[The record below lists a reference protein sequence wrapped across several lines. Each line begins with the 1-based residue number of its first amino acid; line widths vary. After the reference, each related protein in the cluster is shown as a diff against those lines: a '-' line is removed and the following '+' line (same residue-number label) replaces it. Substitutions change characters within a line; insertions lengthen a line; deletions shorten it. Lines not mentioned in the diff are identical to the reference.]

1 MKRDKFIIGTR
12 GSKLALIYTEKVI
25 NALKNVSP
33 TQVETKKIVTSGD
46 ENQKD
51 RLSNIGGKGLF
62 SKKIEAELINQS
74 IDIAVHALKDMPS
87 IETKGLLTNFYLKR
101 NSPNEIFISNNNI
114 KFQDLKPNS
123 TIGTSSYRREYQL
136 KSIRSDINYKLIR
149 GNVDTRIKKLENG
162 EYDAILLSKAG
173 IEALGL
179 SNKITHEFNTKEL
192 IPCAGQG
199 IIAIQCRK
207 NDQEIINV
215 LEKINDEQ
223 SRIIANAERKILKIL
238 EGDCD
243 TAIGVYAKIDQDFV
257 NIKAELFSVDG
268 KQRFFIDESEDKKMI
283 QDLSAK
289 IGEKLKS
296 ESKGSYKR

>member
-62 SKKIEAELINQS
+62 SKKIETELINQS

-87 IETKGLLTNFYLKR
+87 IETDGLITNFYLKR

-136 KSIRSDINYKLIR
+136 KSIRSDLNYKLIR

-243 TAIGVYAKIDQDFV
+243 TAIGVYAKIDQDVV

>member
-62 SKKIEAELINQS
+62 SKKIETELINQS

-87 IETKGLLTNFYLKR
+87 IETDGLLTNFYLKR
-101 NSPNEIFISNNNI
+101 NSANEIFISNNNI

-136 KSIRSDINYKLIR
+136 KSIRSDLNYKLIR

>member
-1 MKRDKFIIGTR
+1 MKKDKIIIGTR
-12 GSKLALIYTEKVI
+12 GSQLAQIYTEKVI
-25 NALKNVSP
+25 NHLKKVSS
-33 TQVETKKIVTSGD
+33 THIETKKIVTSGD

-62 SKKIEAELINQS
+62 SKKIEIELINNN

-87 IETKGLLTNFYLKR
+87 IETEGLITNFYLKR
-101 NSPNEIFISNNNI
+101 NSPNEIFISNDNI
-114 KFQDLKPNS
+114 NFLDLKPNS
-123 TIGTSSYRREYQL
+123 IIGTSSYRREYQL
-136 KSIRSDINYKLIR
+136 KSIRSDLNYKLIR

-162 EYDAILLSKAG
+162 DYDAILLSKAG

-179 SNKITHEFNTKEL
+179 TNKITHEFNTEEL

-199 IIAIQCRK
+199 IIAIQCRE
-207 NDQEIINV
+207 NDQEIINI
-215 LEKINDEQ
+215 LEKINDDQ

-243 TAIGVYAKIDQDFV
+243 TAVGVYAKIDKDLV

-268 KQRFFIDESEDKKMI
+268 KQRFFVEESENKTMVK
-283 QDLSAK
+283 DLSIK

>member
-12 GSKLALIYTEKVI
+12 GSQLAQIYTEKVI
-25 NALKNVSP
+25 NHLKKISS
-33 TQVETKKIVTSGD
+33 THIETKKIVTSGD

-62 SKKIEAELINQS
+62 SKKIEIELINNN

-87 IETKGLLTNFYLKR
+87 IETEGLITNFYLKR
-101 NSPNEIFISNNNI
+101 NSPNEIFISNDNI
-114 KFQDLKPNS
+114 NFLDLKPNS
-123 TIGTSSYRREYQL
+123 IIGTSSYRREYQL
-136 KSIRSDINYKLIR
+136 KSIRSDLDYKLIR
-149 GNVDTRIKKLENG
+149 GNVDTRIKKLEKRD
-162 EYDAILLSKAG
+162 YDAILLSKAG

-179 SNKITHEFNTKEL
+179 TNKITHEFNTEEL

-199 IIAIQCRK
+199 IIALQCRE
-207 NDQEIINV
+207 NDQEIINI
-215 LEKINDEQ
+215 LEKINDDQ

-243 TAIGVYAKIDQDFV
+243 TAVGVYAKIDKDLV

-268 KQRFFIDESEDKKMI
+268 KQRFFVEESENKTMVK
-283 QDLSAK
+283 DLSIK

>member
-62 SKKIEAELINQS
+62 SKKIETELINQS

-87 IETKGLLTNFYLKR
+87 IETDGLVTNFYLKR

-136 KSIRSDINYKLIR
+136 KSIRSDLNYKLIR

-268 KQRFFIDESEDKKMI
+268 KQRFFVEESEDKKMI
-283 QDLSAK
+283 QDLSIK

>member
-12 GSKLALIYTEKVI
+12 GSQLAQIYTEKVI
-25 NALKNVSP
+25 NDLKKVSS
-33 TQVETKKIVTSGD
+33 THIETKKIVTSGD

-62 SKKIEAELINQS
+62 SKKIEIELINNN

-87 IETKGLLTNFYLKR
+87 IETEGLITNFYLKR

-123 TIGTSSYRREYQL
+123 IIGTSSYRREYQL
-136 KSIRSDINYKLIR
+136 KSIRSDLNYKLIR

-162 EYDAILLSKAG
+162 DYDAILLSKAG

-179 SNKITHEFNTKEL
+179 TNKITHEFNTEEL

-199 IIAIQCRK
+199 IIAIQCRE
-207 NDQEIINV
+207 NDQEIINI
-215 LEKINDEQ
+215 LEKINDDQ

-243 TAIGVYAKIDQDFV
+243 TAVGVYAKIDKDLV

-268 KQRFFIDESEDKKMI
+268 KQRFFVEESENKKMVK
-283 QDLSAK
+283 DLSIK

>member
-1 MKRDKFIIGTR
+1 MKRDKFIVGTR
-12 GSKLALIYTEKVI
+12 GSQLAQIYTKKVI
-25 NALKNVSP
+25 SHLDKVSS
-33 TQVETKKIVTSGD
+33 THVEIKKIVTSGD

-62 SKKIEAELINQS
+62 SKKIEVELINHN

-87 IETKGLLTNFYLKR
+87 IETEGLITNFYLKR
-101 NSPNEIFISNNNI
+101 NSPNEIFISNDNI
-114 KFQDLKPNS
+114 NFKDLKPNS
-123 TIGTSSYRREYQL
+123 IIGTSSYRREYQL
-136 KSIRSDINYKLIR
+136 KSIRSDLNYKLIR

-162 EYDAILLSKAG
+162 DYDAILLSKAG

-179 SNKITHEFNTKEL
+179 TNKITHEFNTEEL

-199 IIAIQCRK
+199 IIAIQCRE
-207 NDQEIINV
+207 NDQEIINI
-215 LEKINDEQ
+215 LEKINDDQ

-243 TAIGVYAKIDQDFV
+243 TAVGVYAKIDKDLV

-268 KQRFFIDESEDKKMI
+268 KQRFFVEESENKTMVK
-283 QDLSAK
+283 DLSIK

>member
-87 IETKGLLTNFYLKR
+87 IETDGLLTNFYLKR
-101 NSPNEIFISNNNI
+101 NSANEIFISNNNI

-136 KSIRSDINYKLIR
+136 KSIRSDLNYKLIR

>member
-12 GSKLALIYTEKVI
+12 GSQLAQIYTEKVI
-25 NALKNVSP
+25 NHLKKVSS
-33 TQVETKKIVTSGD
+33 THIETKKIVTSGD

-62 SKKIEAELINQS
+62 SKKIEIELINNN

-87 IETKGLLTNFYLKR
+87 IETEGLITNFYLKR
-101 NSPNEIFISNNNI
+101 NSPNEIFISNDNI
-114 KFQDLKPNS
+114 NFLDLKPNS
-123 TIGTSSYRREYQL
+123 IIGTSSYRREYQL
-136 KSIRSDINYKLIR
+136 KSIRSDLNYKLIR

-162 EYDAILLSKAG
+162 DYDAILLSKAG

-179 SNKITHEFNTKEL
+179 TNKITHEFNTEEL

-199 IIAIQCRK
+199 IIAIQCRE
-207 NDQEIINV
+207 NDQEIINI
-215 LEKINDEQ
+215 LEKINDDQ

-243 TAIGVYAKIDQDFV
+243 TAVGVYAKIDKDLV

-268 KQRFFIDESEDKKMI
+268 KQRFFVDESEDKKMI
-283 QDLSAK
+283 EDLSIK

>member
-12 GSKLALIYTEKVI
+12 GSQLAQIYTEKVI
-25 NALKNVSP
+25 NDLKKVSS
-33 TQVETKKIVTSGD
+33 THIETKKIVTSGD

-62 SKKIEAELINQS
+62 SKKIEIELINNN

-87 IETKGLLTNFYLKR
+87 IETDGLITNFYLKR
-101 NSPNEIFISNNNI
+101 NSPNEIFISNDNI
-114 KFQDLKPNS
+114 NFLDLKPNS
-123 TIGTSSYRREYQL
+123 IIGTSSYRREYQL
-136 KSIRSDINYKLIR
+136 KSIRSDLNYKLIR

-162 EYDAILLSKAG
+162 DYDAILLSKAG

-179 SNKITHEFNTKEL
+179 TNKITHEFNTEEL

-199 IIAIQCRK
+199 IIAIQCRE
-207 NDQEIINV
+207 NDQEIINI
-215 LEKINDEQ
+215 LEKINDDQ

-243 TAIGVYAKIDQDFV
+243 TAVGVYAKIDKDLV

-268 KQRFFIDESEDKKMI
+268 KQRFFVEESENKKMVK
-283 QDLSAK
+283 DLSIK

>member
-12 GSKLALIYTEKVI
+12 GSQLAQIYTEKVI
-25 NALKNVSP
+25 NHLKKISS
-33 TQVETKKIVTSGD
+33 THIETKKIVTSGD

-62 SKKIEAELINQS
+62 SKKIEIELINNN

-87 IETKGLLTNFYLKR
+87 IETEGLITNFYLKR
-101 NSPNEIFISNNNI
+101 NSPNEIFISNDNI
-114 KFQDLKPNS
+114 NFLDLKPNS
-123 TIGTSSYRREYQL
+123 IIGTSSYRREYQL
-136 KSIRSDINYKLIR
+136 KSIRSDLNYKLIR

-162 EYDAILLSKAG
+162 DYDAILLSKAG

-179 SNKITHEFNTKEL
+179 TNKITHEFNTEEL

-199 IIAIQCRK
+199 IIAIQCRE
-207 NDQEIINV
+207 NDQEIINI
-215 LEKINDEQ
+215 LEKINDDQ

-243 TAIGVYAKIDQDFV
+243 TAVGVYAKIDKDLV

-268 KQRFFIDESEDKKMI
+268 KQRFFVEESENKTMVK
-283 QDLSAK
+283 DLSIK

>member
-12 GSKLALIYTEKVI
+12 GSQLAQIYTKKVI
-25 NALKNVSP
+25 NHLKKISS
-33 TQVETKKIVTSGD
+33 THIETKKIVTSGD

-62 SKKIEAELINQS
+62 SKKIEIELINNN

-87 IETKGLLTNFYLKR
+87 IETEGLITNFYLKR
-101 NSPNEIFISNNNI
+101 NSPNEIFISNDNI
-114 KFQDLKPNS
+114 NFLDLKPNS
-123 TIGTSSYRREYQL
+123 IIGTSSYRREYQL
-136 KSIRSDINYKLIR
+136 KSIRSDLDYKLIR

-162 EYDAILLSKAG
+162 DYDAILLSKAG

-179 SNKITHEFNTKEL
+179 TNKITHEFNTEEL

-199 IIAIQCRK
+199 IIAIQCRE
-207 NDQEIINV
+207 NDQEIINI
-215 LEKINDEQ
+215 LEKINDDQ

-243 TAIGVYAKIDQDFV
+243 TAVGVFARIDKDFV

-268 KQRFFIDESEDKKMI
+268 KQRFFVDESEDKKMI
-283 QDLSAK
+283 EDLSIK